1 VQDVIAQKIIYYL
14 SLWSDDMRK
23 QLAELKSQGILHEVP
38 KDAKNET
45 IDETD
50 FIIQMDEVD

>member
-23 QLAELKSQGILHEVP
+23 QLNELKKQGILHDAP

-50 FIIQMDEVD
+50 FII

>member
-14 SLWSDDMRK
+14 SLWSDDMRS
-23 QLAELKSQGILHEVP
+23 QLSELKEQGILHEAS
-38 KDAKNET
+38 KDAKNES

-50 FIIQMDEVD
+50 FII

>member
-1 VQDVIAQKIIYYL
+1 VQDVIAQKIIYYP

-23 QLAELKSQGILHEVP
+23 QLNELKKQGILHDAP

-50 FIIQMDEVD
+50 FII